1 MACRLLER
9 CLVRWAGSG
18 AHTVVAEVVAELP
31 PHYQLLQEALD
42 ARLRAPISA
51 WRAAAGSRLSC
62 FLLFPCSMPCVVDSS
77 ASRALES
84 LLSPHPC
91 WTAH

>member
-62 FLLFPCSMPCVVDSS
+62 SSCPMFHACVVDSS

-84 LLSPHPC
+84 LLSPHHC